1 MQNEKE
7 KAEKFL
13 TALDLL
19 IANKANFTL
28 VGDDGDQALLRLGK
42 FLLSIDLSVD
52 TLLKDFHCFNDNRN
66 GSIEALKDSDLECI
80 AAAGSDNPV
89 TKTGSNCI
97 NCGYYK
103 TANTAM
109 CPQCRG

>member
-7 KAEKFL
+7 KAEKYL

-19 IANKANFTL
+19 IAKKGNLTL
-28 VGDDGDQALLRLGK
+28 VGDDGDEALLRLGK
-42 FLLSIDLSVD
+42 FLLSIDLSNN
-52 TLLKDFHCFNDNRN
+52 TFLKDFHYFNDNRN
-66 GSIEALKDSDLECI
+66 GSIGALKDSDLECI
-80 AAAGSDNPV
+80 AAAGSDNPE
-89 TKTGSNCI
+89 TKIGNICI

-103 TANTAM
+103 TTNTAI